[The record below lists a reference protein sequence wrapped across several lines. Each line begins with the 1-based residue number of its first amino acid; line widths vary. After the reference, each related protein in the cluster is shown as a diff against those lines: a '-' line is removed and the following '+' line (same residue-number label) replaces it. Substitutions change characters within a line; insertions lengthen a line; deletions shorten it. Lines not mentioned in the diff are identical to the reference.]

1 MKNKKISLLIVLA
14 FLMNSSAKTD
24 EKLPLESTQAI
35 LIDTTT
41 DQVLFDKG
49 SAEQMLPSS
58 MTKILTMYLIF
69 EELKAGRLKMDD
81 SFVVSEK
88 AWRKQGSKMFVK
100 VGDRVRVEDLVRGVI
115 VQSGN
120 DASIVLAE
128 GVCGSEEA
136 FSTQMTHKAHEL
148 GARNSNFV
156 NATGWPD
163 ENHYSTPHDLALIA
177 KKTIENFPE
186 YYSFYKEMVFT
197 YGGIRQM
204 NRNPLLYTMPE
215 CDGLKTGST
224 DDGGYGLVAS
234 AVQDGR
240 RLIMVING
248 AKSKKER
255 AKDSEALMK
264 WGGFT
269 YYVSPLLFK
278 AYEVIEKLDVWL
290 GNQPSVE
297 MVVEKDVYV
306 TLPRHE
312 SKNLKLEVKY
322 QSPVPAPIKAGQ
334 RVGTLIIKVPNTK
347 EKEIP
352 LFAAH
357 SIEKAS
363 FIERIKAAVHYIFF
377 GHN

>member
-1 MKNKKISLLIVLA
+1 MKNKKFLCLIVCVLLGKIPVNA
-14 FLMNSSAKTD
+14 EESLSLD
-24 EKLPLESTQAI
+24 STQAI

-41 DQVLFDKG
+41 DQVLFNKG
-49 SAEQMLPSS
+49 ADEKMLPSS

-69 EELKAGRLKMDD
+69 EELKAGRLKMEDL
-81 SFVVSEK
+81 FVVSEK

-100 VGDRVRVEDLVRGVI
+100 VGEQVKVEDLIRGVI

-128 GVCGSEEA
+128 GVSGSEEA
-136 FSTQMTHKAHEL
+136 FATQMTHKAREL
-148 GARNSNFV
+148 GASNSNFM

-163 ENHYSTPHDLALIA
+163 ENHYSTPRDLACIA

-186 YYSFYKEMVFT
+186 YYPFYKEMAFV

-224 DDGGYGLVAS
+224 EEGGYGLVAS
-234 AVQDGR
+234 AVQQGR

-248 AKSKKER
+248 ANSKKER
-255 AKDSEALMK
+255 AKDAEALMR
-264 WGGFT
+264 WGFA
-269 YYVSPLLFK
+269 YFISPLLFK
-278 AYEVIEKLDVWL
+278 ASESVQKVDVWL
-290 GNQPSVE
+290 GNRPTVE
-297 MVVEKDVYV
+297 MAVEQDVYV

-322 QSPVPAPIKAGQ
+322 HSPIAAPIKAGQ
-334 RVGTLIIKVPNTK
+334 RLGTLIIKLPQNK
-347 EKEIP
+347 EREIP
-352 LFAAH
+352 LVATNAV
-357 SIEKAS
+357 EKIG
-363 FIERIKAAVHYIFF
+363 FIARIKAAFYYLLF

>member
-1 MKNKKISLLIVLA
+1 MKNKKINLLVLLT
-14 FLMNSSAKTD
+14 FLITSSAQSD

-49 SAEQMLPSS
+49 ADVQMLPSS
-58 MTKILTMYLIF
+58 MTKILTMYLVF
-69 EELKAGRLKMDD
+69 EELKAGRLKLDD
-81 SFVVSEK
+81 TFIVSEK

-100 VGDRVRVEDLVRGVI
+100 VGNCVRIDDLIRGVI

-128 GVCGSEEA
+128 GIAGSEEA
-136 FSTQMTHKAHEL
+136 FAAQMTHKAREL
-148 GARNSNFV
+148 GAKSSNFV

-163 ENHYSTPHDLALIA
+163 ENHYSTPRDLTLIA
-177 KKTIENFPE
+177 ERTIKDFPE
-186 YYSFYKEMVFT
+186 YYHFYREMVFIFN
-197 YGGIRQM
+197 GIRQM

-215 CDGLKTGST
+215 CDGLKTGNT
-224 DDGGYGLVAS
+224 DEGGYGVVAS

-240 RLIMVING
+240 RLIMVVNG

-255 AKDSEALMK
+255 AKDSEALMR
-264 WGGFT
+264 WGFS

-278 AYEVIEKLDVWL
+278 ASEIVEKADVWL
-290 GNQPSVE
+290 GNKPSIEMIVE
-297 MVVEKDVYV
+297 EDVYV

-312 SKNLKLEVKY
+312 SKNLKIEVKY
-322 QSPVPAPIKAGQ
+322 QSPIPAPIKAGQ
-334 RVGTLIIKVPNTK
+334 RVGTLLIKGLTK
-347 EKEIP
+347 DREIP
-352 LFAAH
+352 LVARYQV
-357 SIEKAS
+357 EKAN
-363 FIERIKAAVHYIFF
+363 FIDRIKAAIHYLFF

>member
-1 MKNKKISLLIVLA
+1 MKNKKVNFLVLFTLLITSLA
-14 FLMNSSAKTD
+14 QAD
-24 EKLPLESTQAI
+24 EKLPLESSQAI

-49 SAEQMLPSS
+49 ADAQMLPSS
-58 MTKILTMYLIF
+58 MTKILTMYLVF
-69 EELKAGRLKMDD
+69 EELKSGRLKMDD
-81 SFVVSEK
+81 TFIVSEK

-100 VGDRVRVEDLVRGVI
+100 VGDRVRVEDLIRGVI

-128 GVCGSEEA
+128 GIAGSEEVFA
-136 FSTQMTHKAHEL
+136 TQMTHKAREL
-148 GARNSNFV
+148 GALNSNFV

-177 KKTIENFPE
+177 KRTIEHFPQ
-186 YYSFYKEMVFT
+186 YYPFYKEMVFT
-197 YGGIRQM
+197 FNNIRQM

-224 DDGGYGLVAS
+224 DEGGYGVVAS
-234 AVQDGR
+234 AIQDGR

-255 AKDSEALMK
+255 AKDSETLMR
-264 WGGFT
+264 WGFS

-278 AYEVIEKLDVWL
+278 ASDVVEKADVWL
-290 GNQPSVE
+290 GDKPLVE
-297 MVVEKDVYV
+297 MVVEKDVYI
-306 TLPRHE
+306 TAPRHE
-312 SKNLKLEVKY
+312 SKNLKIEVKY
-322 QSPVPAPIKAGQ
+322 QSPIPAPIKAGQ
-334 RVGTLIIKVPNTK
+334 RVGTLIIKGLNAK
-347 EKEIP
+347 DKEIP
-352 LFAAH
+352 LVAAYQV
-357 SIEKAS
+357 EKAS
-363 FIERIKAAVHYIFF
+363 FIKRIKAAVHYLLF

>member
-1 MKNKKISLLIVLA
+1 MKNKKINFLVFLI
-14 FLMNSSAKTD
+14 FLITSSAQGD
-24 EKLPLESTQAI
+24 GKLPLESTQAI
-35 LIDTTT
+35 LVDTTT

-49 SAEQMLPSS
+49 ADTQMLPSS
-58 MTKILTMYLIF
+58 MTKILTMYLVF

-81 SFVVSEK
+81 TFIVSEK

-100 VGDRVRVEDLVRGVI
+100 VGDRVRVEDLIRGVI

-128 GVCGSEEA
+128 GIAGSEEA
-136 FSTQMTHKAHEL
+136 FSTQMTHKAREL
-148 GARNSNFV
+148 GALNSNFV

-163 ENHYSTPHDLALIA
+163 ENHYSTPYDLALIA

-186 YYSFYKEMVFT
+186 YYPFYREMVFIF
-197 YGGIRQM
+197 GGIRQM

-224 DDGGYGLVAS
+224 DDGGYGVVAS

-248 AKSKKER
+248 AKSKKAR
-255 AKDSEALMK
+255 AKDSETLMR
-264 WGGFT
+264 WGFS

-278 AYEVIEKLDVWL
+278 ASEVVEKADVWL
-290 GNQPSVE
+290 GNRPFIE
-297 MVVEKDVYV
+297 MTVEKDVYV

-312 SKNLKLEVKY
+312 NKNLKIEVKY
-322 QSPVPAPIKAGQ
+322 PSPMPAPIKAGE
-334 RVGTLIIKVPNTK
+334 RVGTLIIKNLNSK
-347 EKEIP
+347 DKEIP
-352 LFAAH
+352 LISAYQV
-357 SIEKAS
+357 EKAS
-363 FIERIKAAVHYIFF
+363 FIERIKAAVHYLLF

>member
-1 MKNKKISLLIVLA
+1 MKNKKINLLILLT
-14 FLMNSSAKTD
+14 FLLTSSTQAN
-24 EKLPLESTQAI
+24 EEIPLESTQAI

-41 DQVLFDKG
+41 DQILFDKG
-49 SAEQMLPSS
+49 SREQMIPSS
-58 MTKILTMYLIF
+58 MTKILTMYLVF
-69 EELKAGRLKMDD
+69 EEMKAGRLKMDD
-81 SFVVSEK
+81 TFVVSEK

-128 GVCGSEEA
+128 GIAGSEETFA
-136 FSTQMTHKAHEL
+136 TQMTQKAREL
-148 GARNSNFV
+148 GALNSNFV

-163 ENHYSTPHDLALIA
+163 ENHYSTPYDLAVIA
-177 KKTIENFPE
+177 KKTIEDFPE
-186 YYSFYKEMVFT
+186 YYPFYKEMVFIFD
-197 YGGIRQM
+197 GIRQM

-224 DDGGYGLVAS
+224 EDGGYGVVAS

-255 AKDSEALMK
+255 AKDSETLMR
-264 WGGFT
+264 WGFS

-278 AYEVIEKLDVWL
+278 ASEVIGKADVWL
-290 GNQPSVE
+290 GDKALIE
-297 MVVEKDVYV
+297 MAVEKDVYV

-312 SKNLKLEVKY
+312 SKNLKIEIKY
-322 QSPVPAPIKAGQ
+322 HSPIDAPIKKGQ
-334 RVGTLIIKVPNTK
+334 RLGTLIIKGPTLK
-347 EKEIP
+347 DKEIP
-352 LFAAH
+352 LIAAYQV
-357 SIEKAS
+357 EKAS
-363 FIERIKAAVHYIFF
+363 FIERIKAAVHYLLF

>member
-1 MKNKKISLLIVLA
+1 MKNKKITLVSLLTFLIVSLA
-14 FLMNSSAKTD
+14 HAD
-24 EKLPLESTQAI
+24 EKLSLDSTQAI

-41 DQVLFDKG
+41 DQILFDKG
-49 SAEQMLPSS
+49 SDVKMLPSS
-58 MTKILTMYLIF
+58 MTKILTMYLVF

-81 SFVVSEK
+81 TFVVSEK

-100 VGDRVRVEDLVRGVI
+100 IGERVKVEDLIRGVI

-128 GVCGSEEA
+128 GIAGSEEA
-136 FSTQMTHKAHEL
+136 FATQMTHKAHEL

-163 ENHYSTPHDLALIA
+163 ENHYSTPYDLALIA
-177 KKTIENFPE
+177 IKTIEHFPE
-186 YYSFYKEMVFT
+186 YYSFYREMVFV

-224 DDGGYGLVAS
+224 DEGGYGVVAS
-234 AVQDGR
+234 ARQDDR
-240 RLIMVING
+240 RLIMVVNG

-255 AKDSEALMK
+255 AKDSEALMR
-264 WGGFT
+264 WGFS

-278 AYEVIEKLDVWL
+278 ASEVIEKADVWL
-290 GNQPSVE
+290 GNKPFIE
-297 MVVEKDVYV
+297 MVAEKDVYV
-306 TLPRHE
+306 TIPRHE
-312 SKNLKLEVKY
+312 SKHLKIDVKY
-322 QSPVPAPIKAGQ
+322 HSPVPTPIKAGQ
-334 RVGTLIIKVPNTK
+334 RIGTLIINGLNIKD
-347 EKEIP
+347 KEIP
-352 LFAAH
+352 LVAAYDV
-357 SIEKAS
+357 EKAN
-363 FIERIKAAVHYIFF
+363 FFDRIKAAIRYLLF